1 MLWYLLDF
9 ITSLSPPHN
18 NNSFRCKWNCE
29 ASPLCRRIATED
41 WEWGARLLQSVL
53 SLVPIT
59 SQLWKRKGRH
69 SPGGKSPEE
78 LNAEVPSTHPTHF
91 VSLFFIFTFFSASV
105 VTECQRPSFCVLPCC
120 SMWVGTMLSLCTACA
135 VGCLTHAKLWQQSS
149 VCPRSQS
156 SSRGPYPIML
166 HLCLRRS
173 EAEGIPPAPS
183 TLGAGA
189 PSTLDEQLEL
199 T

>member
-1 MLWYLLDF
+1 MKLWSF
-9 ITSLSPPHN
+9 SSLQEDCN
-18 NNSFRCKWNCE
+18 RGLRVGGK
-29 ASPLCRRIATED
+29 ASA
-41 WEWGARLLQSVL
+41 V
-53 SLVPIT
+53 SLVTCPHHFPAMEE
-59 SQLWKRKGRH
+59 KGKAQPRWHSWH

-135 VGCLTHAKLWQQSS
+135 VGCLIHAKLWQQSS

-156 SSRGPYPIML
+156 SSRGPYPILL